1 MLLII
6 LSIEQLKEFLQELK
20 KNKNLYEQ
28 VSKVAT
34 ANEIASIA
42 NDLGYEF
49 TGDELKLIKNKD
61 LKGIKIKR
69 QDTSP
74 SYPFGESGN

>member
-1 MLLII
+1 M
-6 LSIEQLKEFLQELK
+6 SIEQLKKFLQEIK
-20 KNKNLYEQ
+20 KNKDLFQQ